1 MTQHRLV
8 ALMPMRHFSQRVPGK
23 NYRAFGDGRPLYQH
37 CLESLLSVAEIEKVV
52 IDTDSPVVKE
62 QCEEKYK
69 DVIVLDRPEH
79 LRAPE
84 IPMNDILTYDATQVD
99 SEFYLQT
106 HSTNPLLSGKT
117 MAAAVKTFFDQY
129 PIYDSLFGVTV
140 IRDRIWDVLGRAI
153 NHNPNILLQTQDLP
167 KWLVQENSTLYL
179 FERSRLLNDR
189 NRIGNRPFL
198 FEVDEIEAR
207 DIDIEIDFQIAE
219 MLFQAR
225 KEAANA

>member
-8 ALMPMRHFSQRVPGK
+8 ALMPMRHHSQRVPGK
-23 NYRAFGDGRPLYQH
+23 NYRPFGDGRPLYQH
-37 CLESLLSVAEIEKVV
+37 ALESLLSVAEIEKVV

-62 QCEEKYK
+62 QCAEKYK

-84 IPMNDILTYDATQVD
+84 IPMNDILTYDATEVPSD
-99 SEFYLQT
+99 FYLQT
-106 HSTNPLLSGKT
+106 HSTNPLLSHAT
-117 MAAAVKTFFDQY
+117 MAKAVTTFFAQY

-140 IRDRIWDVLGRAI
+140 IRDRIWDVLGRAV

-167 KWLVQENSTLYL
+167 KWLVQENSTLYI
-179 FERSRLLNDR
+179 FERGRLLNDR

-225 KEAANA
+225 KGEANG

>member
-1 MTQHRLV
+1 MTKHKLV
-8 ALMPMRHFSQRVPGK
+8 ALMPMRHHSQRVPGK
-23 NYRAFGDGRPLYQH
+23 NYRPFGDGRPLYQH
-37 CLESLLSVAEIEKVV
+37 TLENLLAVEQIEKVV
-52 IDTDSPVVKE
+52 IDTDSPIVKE
-62 QCEEKYK
+62 QCAEKYK

-84 IPMNDILTYDATQVD
+84 IPMNDILSYDAGQIE

-106 HSTNPLLSGKT
+106 HSTNPLLKHKT
-117 MAAAVKTFFDQY
+117 MAAAVNLFFKQY

-140 IRDRIWDVLGRAI
+140 IRDRIWDVLGRAV

-167 KWLVQENSTLYL
+167 KWLVQENSTLYI
-179 FERSRLLNDR
+179 FERNRLLNDR

-207 DIDIEIDFQIAE
+207 DIDIEIDFQITE
-219 MLFQAR
+219 MLFKAR
-225 KEAANA
+225 EGENNA